1 MEFFCVSVIV
11 KQQVF
16 HVNRTNHIVGGIYKN
31 RHPCEYIYTEND
43 NKIYRLIIT
52 NGYDKNREYA
62 KFTEQIYSKTDFLW
76 KESISGSYSTANKE
90 FFEKIDVIILLAGL
104 YNNNKENFNDL
115 IEASKNFD
123 IPIVLVRPHGLEEVP
138 ESLEKEAST
147 IVGWNA
153 NCIVD
158 AIKNAEEIGRI

>member
-1 MEFFCVSVIV
+1 MFE
-11 KQQVF
+11 
-16 HVNRTNHIVGGIYKN
+16 
-31 RHPCEYIYTEND
+31 EEND

-76 KESISGSYSTANKE
+76 KESISGSYSTEDLPADWVCPLCGLGKE

>member
-1 MEFFCVSVIV
+1 MFEE
-11 KQQVF
+11 K
-16 HVNRTNHIVGGIYKN
+16 
-31 RHPCEYIYTEND
+31 ND
-43 NKIYRLIIT
+43 NKIYRLIIS
-52 NGYDKNREYA
+52 NGYDKNKEYM
-62 KFTEQIYSKTDFLW
+62 KFIEQMYSKNDFLW

-104 YNNNKENFNDL
+104 YNYNKETFNDL
-115 IEASKNFD
+115 IKASENYN

-138 ESLEKEAST
+138 ENLEKEAST

-153 NCIVD
+153 NCIID

>member
-1 MEFFCVSVIV
+1 MTIKYIV
-11 KQQVF
+11 LSSL
-16 HVNRTNHIVGGIYKN
+16 TAM
-31 RHPCEYIYTEND
+31 T
-43 NKIYRLIIT
+43 KI
-52 NGYDKNREYA
+52 
-62 KFTEQIYSKTDFLW
+62 TEQIYSKTDFLW

-138 ESLEKEAST
+138 ESLE
-147 IVGWNA
+147 NA

>member
-1 MEFFCVSVIV
+1 MTIKYIV
-11 KQQVF
+11 LSSLTAM
-16 HVNRTNHIVGGIYKN
+16 HKN
-31 RHPCEYIYTEND
+31 RELC
-43 NKIYRLIIT
+43 KIYRANIFLKLIFY
-52 NGYDKNREYA
+52 GKNP
-62 KFTEQIYSKTDFLW
+62 FPGLI
-76 KESISGSYSTANKE
+76 STANKE

>member
-1 MEFFCVSVIV
+1 M
-11 KQQVF
+11 
-16 HVNRTNHIVGGIYKN
+16 
-31 RHPCEYIYTEND
+31 
-43 NKIYRLIIT
+43 
-52 NGYDKNREYA
+52 
-62 KFTEQIYSKTDFLW
+62 
-76 KESISGSYSTANKE
+76 
-90 FFEKIDVIILLAGL
+90 

-158 AIKNAEEIGRI
+158 AIKMLRNRQNLNPNINHLKKIKVSN

>member
-1 MEFFCVSVIV
+1 MFE
-11 KQQVF
+11 
-16 HVNRTNHIVGGIYKN
+16 
-31 RHPCEYIYTEND
+31 EEND
-43 NKIYRLIIT
+43 NKIYRLIIS
-52 NGYDKNREYA
+52 NGYDKNKEYM
-62 KFTEQIYSKTDFLW
+62 KFIAQIYSKNDFLW

-104 YNNNKENFNDL
+104 YNYNKETFNDL
-115 IEASKNFD
+115 IKASENYN

-138 ESLEKEAST
+138 ENLEKEAST

-153 NCIVD
+153 NCIID